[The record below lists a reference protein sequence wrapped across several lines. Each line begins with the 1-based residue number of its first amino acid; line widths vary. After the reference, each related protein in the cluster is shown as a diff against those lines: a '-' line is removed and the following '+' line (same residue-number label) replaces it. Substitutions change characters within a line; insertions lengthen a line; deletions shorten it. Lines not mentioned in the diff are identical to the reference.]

1 MTSSTTWTISQ
12 LAEEFGIT
20 PRTIRFYEDEAIL
33 SPQRVGNRRVYGPRD
48 RAHLRM
54 AVRGRRLGLSL
65 AEIRGL
71 IDMYES
77 PQDTRRQLERYL
89 QVLREHR
96 AMLEQKREDIEQTL
110 AEIAEQEAQCGALL
124 ARGRHEAASP
134 RKARTA

>member
-33 SPQRVGNRRVYGPRD
+33 SPTRRGNRRVYTARD
-48 RAHLRM
+48 RAHLKM

-65 AEIRGL
+65 AEIRDL
-71 IDMYES
+71 IGMYAS
-77 PQDTRRQLERYL
+77 PQDGRRQLERYL

-96 AMLEQKREDIEQTL
+96 RMLEQKREDIEQTL
-110 AEIAEQEAQCGALL
+110 AEIDEQETQCLRLL
-124 ARGRHEAASP
+124 ARSSEASSA
-134 RKARTA
+134 A